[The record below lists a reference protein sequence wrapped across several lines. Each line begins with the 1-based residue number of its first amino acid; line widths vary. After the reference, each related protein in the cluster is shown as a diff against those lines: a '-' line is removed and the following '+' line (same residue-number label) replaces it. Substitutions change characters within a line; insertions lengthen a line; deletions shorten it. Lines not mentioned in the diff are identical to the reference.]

1 LRCASGISP
10 LARIGAVTAKFNNQ
24 AGGVLDK
31 LHTSN
36 IVEQPLDKGTAYE
49 ILIALLKLES
59 SLAPTSPIVFIPVDH
74 IVVNEEAIIRA
85 VASMCQWI
93 IREPDP
99 VYLLGATPQG
109 PHDEL
114 GYIVPW
120 LGTSPTPVAVYEF
133 VERPSA
139 RRARQL
145 ISEGGLWNT
154 FIFGGTF
161 QSLMRLFLRTMDAE
175 IAAFRLVLRAQP
187 DESVA
192 KSDIDTLYDRL
203 PRLDFSQAFL
213 VPQVDQLRVLRLPHC
228 GWWPL
233 KAPRS
238 MEHAPR
244 R

>member
-1 LRCASGISP
+1 
-10 LARIGAVTAKFNNQ
+10 
-24 AGGVLDK
+24 VLDK

-238 MEHAPR
+238 MVHAPR
-244 R
+244 Q